1 MKEKIRLNEEYVIRD
16 IAFLLNDAPMN
27 YFYGKD
33 VFLTS
38 GVSDSKPILFQ
49 ILGNLGAYAN
59 DYELDSSINV
69 LVISE
74 LCYSQLKDGVKDNIL
89 TAVESKLNAKG
100 QTFKDLLI
108 ISENSVI
115 DFVKR
120 RTTFYNDQ
128 VTQSLLNSLQV

>member
-1 MKEKIRLNEEYVIRD
+1 MKDKISVNEEYVKRD
-16 IAFLLNDAPMN
+16 IAILLNDAPMN

-38 GVSDSKPILFQ
+38 GFGDSSQILFQ

-59 DYELDSSINV
+59 DYELDNSCKV

-89 TAVESKLNAKG
+89 TTIESKLNSKG
-100 QTFKDLLI
+100 QSFKDLLI

-115 DFVKR
+115 DYVGR
-120 RTTFYNDQ
+120 RTSFYNDQ
-128 VTQSLLNSLQV
+128 VTQSLLNSFQA